1 MKIIISYP
9 PFDTAKGH
17 PTLGQNRQ
25 FQYFSEPT
33 FIYPVVPATAATMLR
48 RDGHLV
54 LWNDALAEGMSG
66 ENYRKFLLR
75 EAPDLIVFETKTPV
89 VKEHWGL
96 IREIKKLSTGNWQPA
111 TVLVGDHVTALPEE
125 SFSESPVDF
134 VITGGD
140 YDFLLSSLCRA
151 LSQAGPASYHSPFTI
166 HHSLESGI
174 WYRDGDAVRNTGPF
188 RLDHD
193 LDSAPFIDRELS
205 RWDLYAWKNGNYKH
219 RPGTYLMSGR
229 DCWWGACTFCSWRT
243 LYPKYRVRSVGNVL
257 DEIGSI
263 ADTLPVREIM
273 DDAGT
278 LAAGRWLRQ
287 FCRGMIER
295 GYQRRIAFDCNF
307 RFGAATNEDY
317 LLMKKAGF
325 RLLLFGVESG
335 NQETLDRLHKNLKVG
350 EIIESCQM
358 ARQAGLYPHVTLML
372 GYPWESY
379 EQALKTL
386 DLGRYLL
393 KSGFAYTLQA
403 SLVVP
408 YPGTDLYREA
418 RENGWIMS
426 EDWSDFDMT
435 RPVLKIPFPA
445 EELLKLVRK
454 LYASAFHPLFLLR
467 KALSIRGSDDV
478 RYFLRAAGKVVSRI
492 KDFRKQ

>member
-33 FIYPVVPATAATMLR
+33 FVYPVVPATAATMLR

-54 LWNDALAEGMSG
+54 LWNDALAQGMDA
-66 ENYRKFLLR
+66 EAYRRFLVR
-75 EAPDLIVFETKTPV
+75 EEADLIVFETKTPV
-89 VKEHWGL
+89 IKEHWRF
-96 IREIKKLSTGNWQPA
+96 IREIRALATPAWRPA

-125 SFSESPVDF
+125 SFRESPVDF
-134 VITGGD
+134 VIAGGD
-140 YDFLLSSLCRA
+140 YDFLLSNLARA
-151 LSQAGPASYHSPFTI
+151 LSQSGPAGYHSPFTI
-166 HHSLESGI
+166 HHSLEPGI
-174 WYRDGDAVRNTGPF
+174 WYREGDAVRSTGPF

-205 RWDLYAWKNGNYKH
+205 RWDLYAWKNGNFKR

-243 LYPKYRVRSVGNVL
+243 LYPKYRVRSVENVL
-257 DEIGSI
+257 DEVGRI
-263 ADTLPVREIM
+263 AENLPVREIM

-278 LAAGRWLRQ
+278 FAAGRWLRQ

-295 GYQRRIAFDCNF
+295 GYHRRLVFDCNF
-307 RFGAATNEDY
+307 RFGAATQEDY
-317 LLMKKAGF
+317 RLMKKAGF

-335 NQETLDRLHKNLKVG
+335 NQETLDRLRKNLKIG

-358 ARQAGLYPHVTLML
+358 ARAEGLYPHVTLML

-379 EQALKTL
+379 EQALRTL
-386 DLGRYLL
+386 ELGRYLL
-393 KSGFAYTLQA
+393 KSGSAYTLQA

-418 RENGWIMS
+418 RENGWLQS

-435 RPVLKIPFPA
+435 RPVLKVPFPA
-445 EELLKLVRK
+445 DELRKLVRR
-454 LYASAFHPLFLLR
+454 LYGTAFHPLFLLR
-467 KALSIRGSDDV
+467 KGLSIRGPDDV
-478 RYFLRAAGKVVSRI
+478 RYFLRAAGKVVSHIR
-492 KDFRKQ
+492 DFRK